1 MRFVLETL
9 EARGK
14 LELYAALAPVPEFGD
29 DVFGYESDVRS
40 VANELEGL
48 GARLGSDEGE
58 IGGAVGRGDSDP
70 APPRL
75 DASVENEMEAELVDV
90 EGEAA
95 FQIADIHG
103 EGLQAQIGFPA
114 VEANRGVV
122 CPLGRRTGH
131 EGHYYMTERIL
142 KFVKSH
148 GDGQEEE
155 RLLSSA

>member
-1 MRFVLETL
+1 MRLVLETL

-14 LELYAALAPVPEFGD
+14 LELYAAFAPVPEFGD

-40 VANELEGL
+40 VADELEGL
-48 GARLGSDEGE
+48 GIRLGSNQGE
-58 IGGAVGRGDSDP
+58 IGGAVGRGDGDP
-70 APPRL
+70 APSRL
-75 DASVENEMEAELVDV
+75 DASVENEMEAKLVDV

-95 FQIADIHG
+95 FQIADIYC

-148 GDGQEEE
+148 WDGQEEGAATE
-155 RLLSSA
+155 